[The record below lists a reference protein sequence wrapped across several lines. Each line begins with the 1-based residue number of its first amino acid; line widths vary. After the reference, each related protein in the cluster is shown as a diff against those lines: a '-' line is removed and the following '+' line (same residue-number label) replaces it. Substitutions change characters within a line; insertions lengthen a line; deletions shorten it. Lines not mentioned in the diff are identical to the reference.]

1 MLYHV
6 TARGNERRNIF
17 LGNGDDDRAE
27 RDRAIAAAYR
37 TGAYSM
43 QAIAEHFN
51 IGRMTVSRA
60 AKHHET
66 E

>member
-1 MLYHV
+1 MQPVAYF
-6 TARGNERRNIF
+6 AQRYSK
-17 LGNGDDDRAE
+17 
-27 RDRAIAAAYR
+27 RDRAIAEAYR

-43 QAIAEHFN
+43 QAIADFFA

-60 AKHHET
+60 VKRLES